1 MNKVGSGDASLGIKM
16 PDGDIADRLGEIL
29 VQRGIVNRAEL
40 DAALAAQR
48 SEWVPLGTLLMK
60 RGLLDGAALHEALGR
75 QKSMRST
82 VFRLGDV
89 LLAYGMISDAD
100 LVWALEQR
108 RSSGVLLGTLLVGA
122 GRLKAE
128 QLRQALLLQSVLR
141 RRLIAASM
149 AVMVGVLPMA
159 SAVAHHGDDGMQAQ
173 AIDIMVHVPER
184 MNVTEGLSLG
194 LPGTPG
200 IDRVRLLQ
208 PLLPYAQTAE
218 TRIVTA
224 QTTDGSNVFTLDAPG
239 RLPVPVELRLMFDPT
254 AAMVDLRANLETQ
267 VPGGISSN
275 SHLLEISFDHASLE
289 TLEAGDYAARIQL
302 VIAPI

>member
-1 MNKVGSGDASLGIKM
+1 MTKAGSVGLHDNAQP
-16 PDGDIADRLGEIL
+16 PDGEIADRLGEIL
-29 VQRGIVNRAEL
+29 VRRGIVSRVDL
-40 DAALAAQR
+40 DAALAMQPVER
-48 SEWVPLGTLLMK
+48 LPLGTLLMK
-60 RGLLDGAALHEALGR
+60 RGLLDGVALREALGR
-75 QKSMRST
+75 QKGMRST
-82 VFRLGDV
+82 AFRLGDM
-89 LLAYGMISDAD
+89 LLAYGMISNAD

-108 RSSGVLLGTLLVGA
+108 RSTGMLLGAVLVRA
-122 GRLKAE
+122 GRLKVE
-128 QLRQALLLQSVLR
+128 QLRQALILQSTLR
-141 RRLIAASM
+141 RRLLAASM
-149 AVMVGVLPMA
+149 AVMVGVMPMV
-159 SAVAHHGDDGMQAQ
+159 SAVADDAADTQAVDVM
-173 AIDIMVHVPER
+173 IHVPER

-224 QTTDGSNVFTLDAPG
+224 QTTDGGNVFTLDAPG
-239 RLPVPVELRLMFDPT
+239 RVPIPIELRLMFDPT

-267 VPGGISSN
+267 VPGGVSSN

-289 TLEAGDYAARIQL
+289 TLEAGNYATRIQL